1 MRRASIAVC
10 LLLAFPSSVL
20 GCIDEHNPQQTG
32 WSLEMPSTSWSFSSE
47 GAAETR
53 MLEFSMIG
61 AGVASLALVGVSFRA
76 LSRSAA
82 RGPMLPAATA
92 ENEEGDEDEDREYKE
107 GQMRDSEFEMQDS
120 ELQYV

>member
-32 WSLEMPSTSWSFSSE
+32 WSLEMPSTFWSFSPE
-47 GAAETR
+47 TAAETG
-53 MLEFSMIG
+53 MLEVSMIG

-76 LSRSAA
+76 LSCSAS
-82 RGPMLPAATA
+82 RGRMPSAATA
-92 ENEEGDEDEDREYKE
+92 ENEEGVEGEDREYQE
-107 GQMRDSEFEMQDS
+107 GRMQDSEFEVQESDF
-120 ELQYV
+120 QYV